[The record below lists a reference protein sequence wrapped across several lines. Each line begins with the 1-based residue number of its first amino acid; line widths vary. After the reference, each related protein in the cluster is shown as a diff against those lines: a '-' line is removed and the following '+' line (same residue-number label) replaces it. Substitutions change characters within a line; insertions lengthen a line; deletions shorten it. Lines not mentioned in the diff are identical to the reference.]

1 MSEEAQQSAEGAPAE
16 APGELREPEASPEPA
31 PSFVSRL
38 MSRKLNLI
46 VIIAVVAIVV
56 VGAVVIGGGG
66 AGGGGLFSKKTTTAP
81 MKMES
86 INGSY
91 SLKGPQVPATQTQ
104 EFPISFNSSSNS
116 SEVTNVYEMTAACSW
131 TDDYAG
137 SEPDSMTF
145 ELVSPDGRND
155 SKNTQGTSGNCQLS
169 IKLSNITDNKMED
182 NTKGWVLKVT
192 CVFAGHKDVGPFGRL
207 IYTDAGNNFDAKIDY
222 NYYGHPAKK

>member
-1 MSEEAQQSAEGAPAE
+1 MSEDAQQSAEGAPAD
-16 APGELREPEASPEPA
+16 APGEIRESEPSPEPA

-38 MSRKLNLI
+38 MSKKLNLI

-81 MKMES
+81 MKMAS

-91 SLKGPQVPATQTQ
+91 ALKGPQVPAGSTQD
-104 EFPISFNSSSNS
+104 FPIDFNSSSNG
-116 SEVTNVYEMTAACSW
+116 SEVTNVYDVTVACSW

-137 SEPDSMTF
+137 SEADSMTF
-145 ELVSPDGRND
+145 ELVSPDGKND
-155 SKNTQGTSGNCQLS
+155 SKNTQGSSGSCQLS
-169 IKLSNITDNKMED
+169 IKLTNITDNKMED

-192 CVFAGHKDVGPFGRL
+192 CVFAGHKDVGPLGLL
-207 IYTDAGNNFDAKIDY
+207 IYNDLGNNFDAKVSY
-222 NYYGHPAKK
+222 NYYGHAAKK